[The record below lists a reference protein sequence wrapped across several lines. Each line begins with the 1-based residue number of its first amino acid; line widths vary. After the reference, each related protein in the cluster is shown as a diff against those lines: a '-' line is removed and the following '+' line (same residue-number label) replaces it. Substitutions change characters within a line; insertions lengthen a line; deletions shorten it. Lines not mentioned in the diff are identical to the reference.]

1 MVLACILS
9 QREPLL
15 RILENLESVTLPGGF
30 AARIQRQV
38 NKEGQ
43 EILKVDPK
51 APERPTERQLQ
62 AAERVE
68 QGAAQTDLW
77 VIRHQIQVFAREYE
91 RIRATM
97 PASDQRTRRMEV
109 IATKMRTLALASAPF
124 LPELGNSGS
133 PGERLAAVMILPVSP
148 RADYLKWLAER
159 LAVEQPFIGYHAAV
173 ALLVAV
179 RILDQSHRQALQE
192 AIRAAKNSL
201 GDELRGTDRWTVLEN
216 AERELAEKS

>member
-1 MVLACILS
+1 VVLACILS

-62 AAERVE
+62 ATERVE
-68 QGAAQTDLW
+68 QVAAQTDLS
-77 VIRHQIQVFAREYE
+77 VIRHQIQVFAREDE

-109 IATKMRTLALASAPF
+109 IATKMQTL
-124 LPELGNSGS
+124 
-133 PGERLAAVMILPVSP
+133 
-148 RADYLKWLAER
+148 
-159 LAVEQPFIGYHAAV
+159 
-173 ALLVAV
+173 
-179 RILDQSHRQALQE
+179 
-192 AIRAAKNSL
+192 
-201 GDELRGTDRWTVLEN
+201 
-216 AERELAEKS
+216 